1 MNSLEIREF
10 EQAIVNLFNGC
21 GLPMEVKRLIVND
34 IAGQINRAADSQIN
48 VELAERSRE
57 EESEVTADGNDEA
70 VQKNAVE

>member
-10 EQAIVNLFNGC
+10 EQSIVNLINGC

-34 IAGQINRAADSQIN
+34 IAGQINRATDSQIN
-48 VELAERSRE
+48 VELAERNRE

>member
-48 VELAERSRE
+48 VELAERNR
-57 EESEVTADGNDEA
+57 ESEVTADGNEEA
-70 VQKNAVE
+70 VHKNAVE

>member
-34 IAGQINRAADSQIN
+34 IAGQINRAADNQIN
-48 VELAERSRE
+48 VELAERNKDK
-57 EESEVTADGNDEA
+57 ESEVTSDGNE
-70 VQKNAVE
+70 

>member
-10 EQAIVNLFNGC
+10 EQSIVNLFNGC

-34 IAGQINRAADSQIN
+34 IAGQINRAADNQIN
-48 VELAERSRE
+48 VELAERNR
-57 EESEVTADGNDEA
+57 ESEVTADGNDEA